1 MTTIVLEHGD
11 VGSGG
16 SKTIDDVVAAV
27 RVELRGAIPAAL
39 ESALSACAETAVAA
53 VRGAALAADRAVGDG
68 ASSIVCGCGVAEGEL
83 AKELGLAKEA
93 LLGEVLKAAKGHADR
108 RRAPPSTAR
117 ALEDVEAAWGGMW
130 ARLDDVCNTSL
141 QRSVHAADR
150 LAKWS
155 AAALVGPCSS
165 LDEFVR
171 EALRRMRAIW
181 SAAALKIGGMLRD
194 ATLAFHEQ
202 FSRYEARV
210 KAGGAQS
217 PTAADGGGGGRPR
230 SAQATL
236 AALLFA
242 TGKQVMSFLCSG
254 LERILSGLQA
264 VSGRPRC
271 GRGRRSLGLD
281 RAVRRVRGRGRAQL
295 AGDDARPSL
304 GARRRIR
311 GGRAAS
317 PARHRARR
325 NPAARIAAAAA
336 RAPPRRSRP

>member
-1 MTTIVLEHGD
+1 
-11 VGSGG
+11 
-16 SKTIDDVVAAV
+16 
-27 RVELRGAIPAAL
+27 
-39 ESALSACAETAVAA
+39 
-53 VRGAALAADRAVGDG
+53 
-68 ASSIVCGCGVAEGEL
+68 
-83 AKELGLAKEA
+83 
-93 LLGEVLKAAKGHADR
+93 
-108 RRAPPSTAR
+108 
-117 ALEDVEAAWGGMW
+117 MW

-264 VSGRPRC
+264 V
-271 GRGRRSLGLD
+271 RGALG
-281 RAVRRVRGRGRAQL
+281 
-295 AGDDARPSL
+295 
-304 GARRRIR
+304 
-311 GGRAAS
+311 
-317 PARHRARR
+317 
-325 NPAARIAAAAA
+325 AAAAA
-336 RAPPRRSRP
+336 VASASTAPFVASAAEGVRSLQATTREAFLWERGDVYEEVERLLQLGIARDAIQQPVSRPRPRGATRRSRP